1 MFMFMFIYNAHF
13 QEFSNDAAMCSPLQQ
28 FHYNIFQSKFAAENN
43 SLNNRER
50 KVLKVGACLT
60 VSDREFHM
68 RGSAREMYFAVF
80 CQTVGFYYKEVLPTR
95 VQVSSR

>member
-43 SLNNRER
+43 SLNRRER
-50 KVLKVGACLT
+50 NVLKVGAGLT
-60 VSDREFHM
+60 VSDREFHI
-68 RGSAREMYFAVF
+68 RGAYSEIDSII
-80 CQTVGFYYKEVLPTR
+80 GFNEGFL
-95 VQVSSR
+95 SL

>member
-28 FHYNIFQSKFAAENN
+28 FHYNIFQSTFAAENN

-50 KVLKVGACLT
+50 NVLKVGACLT

-68 RGSAREMYFAVF
+68 RGAAREKAR
-80 CQTVGFYYKEVLPTR
+80 LPYCA
-95 VQVSSR
+95 SR